1 MPGARTE
8 NPENLH
14 PQLANNDCH
23 LDTLP
28 PVKSPAELTE
38 VFRASGRKVTPQR
51 LAVCAALYGDE
62 GHPTAE
68 VVYER
73 VRATQPSISLRTV
86 YQTLHDL
93 AAMGEIL
100 EIDLGTGASRFDPNL
115 ADHHHLVCDGC
126 GRVHDVAGDVTGIRL
141 TEGDTHGF
149 RLSRTEV
156 VFRGLCP
163 VCQAEARG

>member
-1 MPGARTE
+1 LLIGIVV
-8 NPENLH
+8 
-14 PQLANNDCH
+14 
-23 LDTLP
+23 
-28 PVKSPAELTE
+28 PVKSPAELSE
-38 VFRASGRKVTPQR
+38 VFRAQGRKVTPQR
-51 LAVCAALYGDE
+51 LAVYAALQGDE

-68 VVYER
+68 VIYER

-115 ADHHHLVCDGC
+115 GDHHHLVCEGC
-126 GRVHDVAGDVTGIRL
+126 GRVHDVAGDHTTTTLSPR
-141 TEGDTHGF
+141 DAHGF
-149 RLSRTEV
+149 ALSRTDI

-163 VCQAEARG
+163 VCRAVSEHG

>member
-1 MPGARTE
+1 
-8 NPENLH
+8 
-14 PQLANNDCH
+14 
-23 LDTLP
+23 
-28 PVKSPAELTE
+28 VKSPAELSE
-38 VFRASGRKVTPQR
+38 VFRAQGRKVTPQR
-51 LAVCAALYGDE
+51 LAVCAALEGDE

-73 VRATQPSISLRTV
+73 VRATQPTISLRTV

-115 ADHHHLVCDGC
+115 GDHHHLVCDGC
-126 GRVHDVAGDVTGIRL
+126 GRVHDVVGDNTAA
-141 TEGDTHGF
+141 
-149 RLSRTEV
+149 RLSRAESHGFALSRTDI

-163 VCQAEARG
+163 ACRAGQADQ